1 MIIASNPTQ
10 DDAQVRRVILPD
22 PISEEDTPASHDTPD
37 ENPLPFTL
45 AVCNDIS
52 LEDQELN
59 CEGT

>member
-22 PISEEDTPASHDTPD
+22 LPSASHDTPD

-52 LEDQELN
+52 LEDPELN